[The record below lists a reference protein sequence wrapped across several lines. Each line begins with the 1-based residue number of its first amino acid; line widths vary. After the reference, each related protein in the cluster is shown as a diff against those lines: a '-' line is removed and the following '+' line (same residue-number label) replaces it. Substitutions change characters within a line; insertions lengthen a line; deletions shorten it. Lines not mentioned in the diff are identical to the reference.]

1 MNYGDCPNLVR
12 MFFDRALERGERP
25 FLWAK
30 HGGAYQPESWTEVA
44 RQVRWLARAMNAM
57 GLERGDRVCLV
68 SENRPEWLVAD
79 MAIMAAGGITVPA
92 FTTNTIADHQHVLTH
107 SGAVAAIVSSK
118 ALAARLLPAAI
129 EAPELR
135 FIIGID
141 DLELAQRPAKALHG
155 WSELQTLGKDIAA
168 TAVEER
174 MGALK
179 RADIAC
185 FIYTSGT
192 GGTPKGVMLSHGAIL
207 QNCRGAHDVIQQLGI
222 ADELF
227 LSFLPLS
234 HAYEHT
240 VGQFFPISIG
250 AEIWYAEGAEK
261 LMENMGE
268 ARPTIMTAVPRLY
281 EVIHQRI
288 LRGLAKAKPA
298 QRRWFERALALGQQ
312 RYERPGSLT
321 PGQRLLDC
329 AAEILVRRKIRK
341 RFGGRLKALVSGGA
355 ALNYDIALFFT
366 ALGVRILQG
375 YGQTEAA
382 PLISVNL
389 PHRPKLDTVGP
400 AVSGVELRIAADGE
414 ILVRGEMVM
423 KGYWRDAD
431 ATGKA
436 VQGGW
441 LHTGDIGE
449 LDADGYLA
457 ITDRK
462 KDIIV
467 LSSGDNTSP
476 ARIEGY
482 LVLQPE
488 VGQAMVHGDRRPH
501 LVALI
506 VPDAEFAA
514 DWARRNARDAGAELA
529 GDPEFIKAIGA
540 AVDRVNRRLQG
551 FERIRHF
558 MLASEPFTIENAT
571 LTPSLKIRRHK
582 IHERYGAALEAL
594 YER

>member
-1 MNYGDCPNLVR
+1 MTYERWQSLPE
-12 MFFDRALERGERP
+12 MFFEQAERHAART
-25 FLWAK
+25 FLKRKQDGRWR
-30 HGGAYQPESWTEVA
+30 GWRYGEVA
-44 RQVRWLARAMNAM
+44 EEVRTAAR
-57 GLERGDRVCLV
+57 GLVALGLKPNERVVIV
-68 SENRPEWLVAD
+68 SESRPEWPIAD
-79 MAIMAAGGITVPA
+79 LAIMAAGGITVPA
-92 FTTNTIADHQHVLTH
+92 YTTNTVADHQHVLTH

-118 ALAARLLPAAI
+118 ALAQRLLPAAI

-141 DLELAQRPAKALHG
+141 DLELAQRPGKAFHAWPDLRG
-155 WSELQTLGKDIAA
+155 LGKDTPLSTI
-168 TAVEER
+168 EER
-174 MGALK
+174 VRVLK
-179 RADIAC
+179 RPDIAC

-192 GGTPKGVMLSHGAIL
+192 GGTPKGVMLSHGAML
-207 QNCRGAHDVIQQLGI
+207 QNCRGAHDVIRQLGI
-222 ADELF
+222 ANEVF

-250 AEIWYAEGAEK
+250 AEIWYADGAEK

-268 ARPTIMTAVPRLY
+268 AQPTIMTAVPRLY

-298 QRRWFERALALGQQ
+298 QRRWFERALALGQKK
-312 RYERPGSLT
+312 YERPGSLT
-321 PGQRLLDC
+321 LGERLLDL
-329 AAEILVRRKIRK
+329 AAELLVRRKLRK

-355 ALNYDIALFFT
+355 ALNYDIGLFFT

-382 PLISVNL
+382 PLISVNPPL
-389 PHRPKLDTVGP
+389 KPKLKTVGP
-400 AVSGVELRIAADGE
+400 ACTGVELKIAEDGE

-423 KGYWRDAD
+423 KGYWRDAE
-431 ATGKA
+431 ATAKA
-436 VQGGW
+436 VQDGW

-449 LDADGYLA
+449 IDGEGYLA

-488 VGQAMVHGDRRPH
+488 VAQAMVHGDRRPH

-506 VPDAEFAA
+506 VPDGEFAT
-514 DWARRNARDAGAELA
+514 DWARRNDRRMSAELST
-529 GDPEFIKAIGA
+529 DSEFVKAVGQ
-540 AVDRVNRRLQG
+540 AVDRVNQRLQP
-551 FERIRHF
+551 FERIRRF
-558 MLASEPFTIENAT
+558 ALASEPFTIENAM

-582 IHERYGAALEAL
+582 IRERYGQIVDAL